1 MRPLDICNMIALVI
15 QTSQAVGQEGRVATG
30 GVPAVDGVD
39 VTGGSAMDGTED
51 EGETKP
57 MED

>member
-1 MRPLDICNMIALVI
+1 MG
-15 QTSQAVGQEGRVATG
+15 TEHKVAENTEE
-30 GVPAVDGVD
+30 ADGVD
-39 VTGGSAMDGTED
+39 VAGTSVDSMGGIED

>member
-1 MRPLDICNMIALVI
+1 L
-15 QTSQAVGQEGRVATG
+15 QATQHVGTENKITEYTEEA
-30 GVPAVDGVD
+30 DGVD
-39 VTGGSAMDGTED
+39 AARVSAMGGTED

>member
-1 MRPLDICNMIALVI
+1 M
-15 QTSQAVGQEGRVATG
+15 QATQHVSTEHKVTENTEEA
-30 GVPAVDGVD
+30 DGVD
-39 VTGGSAMDGTED
+39 VAGESVDGMGGIDD

>member
-1 MRPLDICNMIALVI
+1 MGTENKITENTEEA
-15 QTSQAVGQEGRVATG
+15 
-30 GVPAVDGVD
+30 DGVD
-39 VTGGSAMDGTED
+39 VVGVSAMGGTED

>member
-1 MRPLDICNMIALVI
+1 MKCKGSL
-15 QTSQAVGQEGRVATG
+15 QAAQHVGAENKITENPEGAN
-30 GVPAVDGVD
+30 GVD
-39 VTGGSAMDGTED
+39 VAGVSANGMGGTED

>member
-1 MRPLDICNMIALVI
+1 MGTENKITENNEANGV
-15 QTSQAVGQEGRVATG
+15 EVA
-30 GVPAVDGVD
+30 GV
-39 VTGGSAMDGTED
+39 SANGMGGTED

>member
-1 MRPLDICNMIALVI
+1 MCSLTAFLL
-15 QTSQAVGQEGRVATG
+15 QASQGVGQEGKAGAG
-30 GVPAVDGVD
+30 GVAAADGVD

>member
-1 MRPLDICNMIALVI
+1 
-15 QTSQAVGQEGRVATG
+15 VGAENKITENPEEAN
-30 GVPAVDGVD
+30 GVD
-39 VTGGSAMDGTED
+39 VAGVSANGMGGTEE

>member
-1 MRPLDICNMIALVI
+1 MGTENKITEYTQGADGID
-15 QTSQAVGQEGRVATG
+15 VA
-30 GVPAVDGVD
+30 GVR
-39 VTGGSAMDGTED
+39 AMGGTED